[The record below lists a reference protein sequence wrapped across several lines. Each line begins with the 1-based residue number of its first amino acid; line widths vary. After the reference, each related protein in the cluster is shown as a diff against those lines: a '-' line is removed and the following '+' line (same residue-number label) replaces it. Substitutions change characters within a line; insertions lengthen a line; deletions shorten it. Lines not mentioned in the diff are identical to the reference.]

1 MSNFI
6 KPLIQLGA
14 MIIGNMLGGPI
25 LATLFAIGAT
35 VLTNALFKPSAPER
49 QAQETTLQLGEG
61 PRRYVFGRCATAGML
76 ADAFNHGGKYGTDW
90 EVLVIDIADH
100 FCDALEGFYVD
111 DTFHPYV
118 ADGVVSGFNNQLSAW
133 WLPGTEDQE
142 VFEFLITQGGWSSN
156 DRARGCAR
164 VVVAYKADAS
174 DAKNPVF
181 PGGRPRF
188 VFVVRGAR
196 LYDPRK
202 DSTVEGGAGAHR
214 WDEPSTW
221 EWSDNA
227 ELARYKFQRGI
238 YACDRI
244 DQPDMLL
251 VGRGLSA
258 IEAPPAAIIA
268 AANICDED
276 VALAAGG
283 TEKRYRASG
292 VIEATEEFGTIEEE
306 FARAMG
312 GIVIQVEGAVMV
324 EPGHAK
330 VPVRTLTDADFVAG
344 TPIRFE
350 RERGEADEE
359 WCNTISVRY
368 VEPTQK
374 WKEHSAPVRRD
385 PADVITDG
393 GARERTL
400 SLRFVTSNTQAQRI
414 GEIMRRM
421 GRLQKT
427 GGFTLGPQHID
438 LEAGDWINWVS
449 ERRPERSGTY
459 RIQSDAQGVE
469 WRNQLSLRE
478 IATSVFSWSTANEGL
493 DGSLAEQPDAPEL
506 YAAPEAGDWTLEA
519 VEVDAGALPGVGLR
533 FSGAIDDSYASGIV
547 FEYRVEDPG
556 NGPDDNWTGQEIA
569 PTGTVSRTLVG
580 VAASESYE
588 GAVSYQYGGVTGG
601 RLILGPVTTAAVDL
615 VIDGQVPL

>member
-1 MSNFI
+1 MSKFI
-6 KPLIQLGA
+6 KPMIQLGA
-14 MIIGNMLGGPI
+14 MIIGELLGGPL
-25 LATLFAIGAT
+25 LAVAFTIGAT
-35 VLTNALFKPSAPER
+35 ILTNALFKPSAPER
-49 QAQETTLQLGEG
+49 QASETTLQLGEG
-61 PRRYVFGRCATAGML
+61 PRRYVFGRCATAGAL
-76 ADAFNHGGKYGTDW
+76 ADAFNYGGKYGTDW

-111 DTFHPYV
+111 DTYHAYSG
-118 ADGVVSGFNNQLSAW
+118 DGSVSGFNSQLSIW
-133 WLPGTEDQE
+133 WVPGTEGQS
-142 VFEFLITQGGWSSN
+142 VPSILTSQGGWSAN

-164 VVVAYKADAS
+164 VVVAYKSDAS

-188 VFVVRGAR
+188 LFVVRGAR

-214 WDEPSTW
+214 WDNPATW
-221 EWSDNA
+221 EWSRNA
-227 ELARYKFQRGI
+227 ELARYTFQRGI
-238 YACDRI
+238 YACNRI

-283 TEKRYRASG
+283 TEKRYSADG
-292 VIEATEEFGTIEEE
+292 VIDATEEFGAVEEE

-330 VPVRTLTDADFVAG
+330 VPVRTITDADFIAG
-344 TPIRFE
+344 TPIKFE

-368 VEPTQK
+368 VEPSQK
-374 WKEHSAPVRRD
+374 WKDHSAPVRRD
-385 PADVITDG
+385 PADVIADG

-400 SLRFVTSNTQAQRI
+400 TLRFVTSGTQAQRI
-414 GEIMRRM
+414 GEIARRM

-427 GGFTLGPQHID
+427 GGFTLGPQHLD

-459 RIQSDAQGVE
+459 RIQSDAQGAE

-478 IATSVFSWSTANEGL
+478 IATSVFNWSTANEGL
-493 DGSLAEQPDAPEL
+493 DGSVAEQQDAPSP
-506 YAAPEAGDWTLEA
+506 YAPPDPADWNVAPVTS
-519 VEVDAGALPGVGLR
+519 DAGGLPVAALEFTGAVG
-533 FSGAIDDSYASGIV
+533 DPYATGIV
-547 FEYRVEDPG
+547 FEFRVEDPG
-556 NGPDDNWTGQEIA
+556 NGPDDNWLSQQVA
-569 PTGTVSRTLVG
+569 PTVTVARTLTG
-580 VAASESYE
+580 LAGGESYE
-588 GAVSYQYGGVTGG
+588 AAVSYQYGGVTGA
-601 RLILGPVTTAAVDL
+601 RLILGPVTTDAVDL
-615 VIDGQVPL
+615 VIDGQVEL